1 MNADKDSPLG
11 QALNRAATK
20 ALEGKPDVLHDA
32 RVDLIEKVLDIR
44 DDAFEDILLHV
55 PAEFHEPAHRAV
67 TRALTQSLGVLD
79 AGYVVL
85 PYPTYN
91 TQSPHAYVVVPFG
104 EPNKAVDSK
113 TFNVAGD
120 LAVIFSTIYDDIN
133 T

>member
-32 RVDLIEKVLDIR
+32 RVDLIEKVLDAR
-44 DDAFEDILLHV
+44 DDAFDDILLHI

-67 TRALTQSLGVLD
+67 TKALTQTLGVLD
-79 AGYVVL
+79 EGYVVL
-85 PYPTYN
+85 PHPTYN
-91 TQSPHAYVVVPFG
+91 TQSPNAYVVVPFG

-113 TFNVAGD
+113 NFNVAGD